1 MTLAEFPAAVSV
13 KPKLAARSVRAAKS
27 HTDKSRADCE
37 VAVIGAGP
45 YGLSVAAHLRD
56 AGIDTCVF
64 GEAMGFWR
72 RNMPKGMKLRSPWSA
87 SYIADPSGEL
97 TLDAYTKA
105 NSIKPIQPFPLEDF
119 VRYGQWFQQKVVPDL
134 DARRVEL
141 IDGVPGGFALR
152 FEDGERV
159 IARRVVVALGLANQE
174 FKPAEFAG
182 MPADLVS
189 HSSVH
194 DNFERFCNRRVAVVG
209 RGQSACESAVL
220 LSEAGAEVELISRGD
235 VRWIGAENP
244 SAESKKL
251 VWSIHKVLTSPGA
264 IGPFPLNWLVEAPA
278 LVRHL
283 PAKVRDRLSVRC
295 LRPAASAWLR
305 PRASKIRINAG
316 GNIVGAQ
323 AQGSRVAVRVD
334 NGEQGR
340 FDYVLLATG
349 YKIDIAKLGI
359 LSTELLG
366 RIERIDG
373 YPALSGGFETTVPGL
388 HFAGSSALK
397 SFGPLMRFVWG
408 AGYAAR
414 AVTRATL
421 AGSLAPCGHR
431 VRA

>member
-13 KPKLAARSVRAAKS
+13 KRKFATAPVRAA
-27 HTDKSRADCE
+27 KSRADCE

-45 YGLSVAAHLRD
+45 YGLAVAAHLRG
-56 AGIDTCVF
+56 AGIETRVF
-64 GEAMGFWR
+64 GETMGFWQ
-72 RNMPKGMKLRSPWSA
+72 RNMPKGMKLRSPWGTSH
-87 SYIADPSGEL
+87 IADPRGEL
-97 TLDAYTKA
+97 SLDNYIRMNRVKRTE
-105 NSIKPIQPFPLEDF
+105 PFPLEEF
-119 VRYGQWFQQKVVPDL
+119 VRYGQWFQLQAAPDL

-141 IDGVPGGFALR
+141 VDGVPGGFVLR
-152 FEDGERV
+152 LVDGERV

-174 FKPAEFAG
+174 YKPAEFAD

-189 HSSVH
+189 HSSEHVG
-194 DNFERFCNRRVAVVG
+194 FERLRNRRVAVVG

-235 VRWIGAENP
+235 VRWIGSENP
-244 SAESKKL
+244 GAESEEL
-251 VWSIHKVLTSPGA
+251 VWSIHKVLTSKGA
-264 IGPFPLNWLVEAPA
+264 VGPFPLNWLVDAPA

-283 PAKVRDRLSVRC
+283 PAKVRDRLAERC
-295 LRPAASAWLR
+295 LRPAATAWLR

-316 GNIVGAQ
+316 RNISGVRPD
-323 AQGSRVAVRVD
+323 GSRVAVRLD

-340 FDYVLLATG
+340 FDHLVLATG
-349 YKIDIAKLGI
+349 YRIDIAKLGI
-359 LSTELLG
+359 LSPALLAG
-366 RIERIDG
+366 IKRIDG
-373 YPALSGGFETTVPGL
+373 YPALSAGFESTVRGI

-421 AGSLAPCGHR
+421 AARREARSE
-431 VRA
+431 RA